1 MLPPSRRRRRA
12 AAATDLPI
20 SAADSPGLD
29 LIRGARISLSICRRL
44 PLVPFVYAVSTISS
58 VFTLSLLYDSDPV
71 FVSSVRVDC
80 LLKSVLVCFAC
91 DRPDGPTGRTRP
103 MDLHFTG
110 LSVSTGKRV
119 LLNQV
124 SGVVQPGEILAVMG
138 PSGKRRVA
146 RDERCTALS
155 PVLVR
160 RFREDDAAQRH
171 IGPAAARQRHD
182 PPQRRAA
189 QQEAEA
195 QDLLRAPARRL
206 LSGSDA
212 QADSRGECF
221 RSFFFCQLS
230 PSIAIS
236 TFTVLFCSTRPCCAC
251 RRACPTATRS
261 ST

>member
-1 MLPPSRRRRRA
+1 
-12 AAATDLPI
+12 
-20 SAADSPGLD
+20 
-29 LIRGARISLSICRRL
+29 
-44 PLVPFVYAVSTISS
+44 
-58 VFTLSLLYDSDPV
+58 
-71 FVSSVRVDC
+71 
-80 LLKSVLVCFAC
+80 
-91 DRPDGPTGRTRP
+91 

-221 RSFFFCQLS
+221 RSFFFL
-230 PSIAIS
+230 P
-236 TFTVLFCSTRPCCAC
+236 TFTVDSNQHFH
-251 RRACPTATRS
+251 RAFLQYTALLRLPESMSYSDKIQHVNHIIEILDLQRCQDTS
-261 ST
+261 K